1 MSNTAIKKI
10 LLVDDSAVSRRI
22 LKSCIPRSEQ
32 YDFFE
37 ADDGV
42 AALDIFKSKRPDV
55 TFMDYNMPNMNGMEC
70 LAEIRKAD
78 GKALVIMCS
87 SEINSDFLK
96 KMLAAGAFMGI
107 KKPPTRENIQEALI
121 KAQEVIG

>member
-22 LKSCIPRSEQ
+22 LKSCIPRSE
-32 YDFFE
+32 
-37 ADDGV
+37 
-42 AALDIFKSKRPDV
+42 
-55 TFMDYNMPNMNGMEC
+55 
-70 LAEIRKAD
+70 
-78 GKALVIMCS
+78 
-87 SEINSDFLK
+87 LK
-96 KMLAAGAFMGI
+96 KMLAAGALMGI